1 MSKCKSCGAPLV
13 WIRTTAG
20 KNMPCN
26 AEPVRFD
33 YKLGSK
39 DKVVTENGEVLPAE
53 IRSDGSETGYIP
65 HWATCPEADKHRK
78 RGR

>member
-1 MSKCKSCGAPLV
+1 
-13 WIRTTAG
+13 
-20 KNMPCN
+20 MPCN